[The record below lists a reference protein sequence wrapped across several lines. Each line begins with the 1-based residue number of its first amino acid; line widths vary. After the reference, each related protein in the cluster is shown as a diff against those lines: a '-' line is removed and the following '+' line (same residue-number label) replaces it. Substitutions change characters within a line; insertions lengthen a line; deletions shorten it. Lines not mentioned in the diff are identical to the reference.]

1 MKNLDVIEKFRDGA
15 RAGKTQHLY
24 IDGDNLV
31 NYTTVIAKR
40 VGDGVILNT
49 QKYSRT
55 TSKIQTM
62 IRNTCNIVAYTRAF

>member
-31 NYTTVIAKR
+31 NDATVIAKR
-40 VGDGVILNT
+40 VDGGVILNT
-49 QKYSRT
+49 QNYSRT
-55 TSKIQTM
+55 TSRIQNM
-62 IRNTCNIVAYTRAF
+62 IRNTCNIVAYTREF